1 MTAEVDASDAA
12 MASPTSSGSTGVES
26 LRLSE
31 IESAHLCP
39 AGRMKMEELFR
50 QWLNVDGTKELIQ
63 KMVAD
68 LRQGKE
74 LNLETLLATVTATGS
89 SGLDAA
95 ACSPKR
101 PPNYQQL
108 GLLSASAGGSPS
120 ARRRHQHL
128 VSLFGDELHNVAA
141 VMAAAVAETDAATTE
156 EDNTGVAVGVPLL
169 VSEDVDMTG
178 DDSEASGGGECGG
191 ESIGETLVLN
201 EGDAEEA
208 TGLAL
213 PVDADEKMEDEQE
226 SQDVDTGTEDE
237 ELAVSDPD
245 YPMCEEPAKQ
255 VQIPRFYVPGEGRRG
270 RLRGL
275 STDAMARKVSDIEA
289 RFREFP
295 EGMKVE
301 DFVAIT
307 KDLCGFPSFF
317 NAPFFRRILA
327 TSDDAGETMLKP
339 PSSPAAAEDASS
351 PTSADSGA
359 ALQRITKTV
368 FLNYWMREMAPCDS
382 VERFFRVVKQP
393 KNDFIE
399 RDDFAPFLHELLK
412 YHPGLEFLGS
422 TPEFQEKYALT
433 VVVRI
438 YYSVDRDSSGRITMR
453 KLRRSNLI
461 SAFNTVDEEEDI
473 NKVNSYFSYEHF
485 YVLYCKFWELDT
497 DHDFLLNLDDLVRY
511 GGHALTRIIV
521 DRIFERGRRPFARVQ
536 TLTAEEKKKMSYE
549 DFIYFMLSEE
559 DKSNPV
565 SIRYWFE
572 LIDTNEDG
580 VLRADEMRVFYRHQI
595 HRMECLGHEV
605 VPFED
610 ILCQMSDL
618 LHPRKEG
625 EFYHADFV
633 RPDKIR
639 VSGVFFNV
647 LFNLS
652 KFIEFEQR
660 DPFLLRQQIAEPEL
674 TDWDRYAR
682 AEYARLAMEEESR
695 DEDTAMD
702 IDTMDG
708 WYVSDDQ
715 EDEEGRNASA
725 DGATGSSDGRT
736 VEAPF

>member
-1 MTAEVDASDAA
+1 MTVEVETSDAA
-12 MASPTSSGSTGVES
+12 MASPTSSSGTGPES

-50 QWLNVDGTKELIQ
+50 QWLNVDGTKEMIQ
-63 KMVAD
+63 NMVAD

-74 LNLETLLATVTATGS
+74 LNLDALLATVSAAGS
-89 SGLDAA
+89 GADSPSR
-95 ACSPKR
+95 SPKR
-101 PPNYQQL
+101 PPNYHF
-108 GLLSASAGGSPS
+108 GMLSPGAVGSPS

-128 VSLFGDELHNVAA
+128 VSLFGDELHSA
-141 VMAAAVAETDAATTE
+141 AAAVAAAASDNEAASDNDGAQETPADMDQKESAVSVEQADTDENMEGEQEQQAVEEALKTE
-156 EDNTGVAVGVPLL
+156 ESAAAESDQV
-169 VSEDVDMTG
+169 MT
-178 DDSEASGGGECGG
+178 
-191 ESIGETLVLN
+191 
-201 EGDAEEA
+201 EEI
-208 TGLAL
+208 
-213 PVDADEKMEDEQE
+213 
-226 SQDVDTGTEDE
+226 S
-237 ELAVSDPD
+237 
-245 YPMCEEPAKQ
+245 KQ
-255 VQIPRFYVPGEGRRG
+255 AQIPRFYSPGEGRRG
-270 RLRGL
+270 RLRCL
-275 STDAMARKVSDIEA
+275 STDAMARKASDIEA
-289 RFREFP
+289 RFREFS

-327 TSDDAGETMLKP
+327 TCGAAGETTPKP
-339 PSSPAAAEDASS
+339 PSNPTQEDASS
-351 PTSADSGA
+351 PTSADGGV
-359 ALQRITKTV
+359 ALQRITKEMFQT
-368 FLNYWMREMAPCDS
+368 YWMREMAPCDS

-412 YHPGLEFLGS
+412 YHPGLEFLGG

-438 YYSVDRDSSGRITMR
+438 FYSVDRDSSGQLTLR

-461 SAFNTVDEEEDI
+461 SAFNAVDEEEDI

-497 DHDFLLNLDDLVRY
+497 DHDFLLSPDDLVRY

-536 TLTAEEKKKMSYE
+536 TLTSEEKKKMSYE

-559 DKSNPV
+559 DKANPV

-618 LHPRKEG
+618 LHPEKEG
-625 EFYHADFV
+625 EFYHKDFI
-633 RPDKIR
+633 RADKIR

-660 DPFLLRQQIAEPEL
+660 DPFLLRQQLAEPEL

-708 WYVSDDQ
+708 WYVSDEQ
-715 EDEEGRNASA
+715 EEEEAPEGGAGADSTAGEGRTA
-725 DGATGSSDGRT
+725 
-736 VEAPF
+736 EAPF

>member
-1 MTAEVDASDAA
+1 MTVEVETSDAS
-12 MASPTSSGSTGVES
+12 MASPTSSSGTGPES

-50 QWLNVDGTKELIQ
+50 QWLNVDGTKEMIQ
-63 KMVAD
+63 NMVAD

-74 LNLETLLATVTATGS
+74 LNLDALLATVSTVGS
-89 SGLDAA
+89 GADSPSR
-95 ACSPKR
+95 SPKR
-101 PPNYQQL
+101 PPNYQF
-108 GLLSASAGGSPS
+108 GMLSPGSAGSPS

-128 VSLFGDELHNVAA
+128 VSLFGDELHNA
-141 VMAAAVAETDAATTE
+141 AAAVAAVAVETEAPKTE
-156 EDNTGVAVGVPLL
+156 ETEAAASSD
-169 VSEDVDMTG
+169 DVDMTAG
-178 DDSEASGGGECGG
+178 DSEPTNDNDGASAQETPAENQEEPTTPVEADTDENMEGEQ
-191 ESIGETLVLN
+191 EPQTVE
-201 EGDAEEA
+201 EAAKAEEPAAAEPDHPMAEEA
-208 TGLAL
+208 
-213 PVDADEKMEDEQE
+213 P
-226 SQDVDTGTEDE
+226 
-237 ELAVSDPD
+237 
-245 YPMCEEPAKQ
+245 KQ
-255 VQIPRFYVPGEGRRG
+255 VQIPRFYTPGEGRRG

-275 STDAMARKVSDIEA
+275 STDAMARKASDIEA

-327 TSDDAGETMLKP
+327 TCGAAGETTPKP
-339 PSSPAAAEDASS
+339 PSSPVAEDSSS
-351 PTSADSGA
+351 PTSADGGMA
-359 ALQRITKTV
+359 PQRITKDM
-368 FLNYWMREMAPCDS
+368 FQSYWMREMAPCDS

-412 YHPGLEFLGS
+412 YHPGLEFLGG

-438 YYSVDRDSSGRITMR
+438 FYSVDRDSSGRITLR

-497 DHDFLLNLDDLVRY
+497 DHDFLLSPDDLVRY

-536 TLTAEEKKKMSYE
+536 TLTSEEKKKMSYE

-559 DKSNPV
+559 DKANPV

-618 LHPRKEG
+618 LHPEKEG
-625 EFYHADFV
+625 EFYHKDFI

-660 DPFLLRQQIAEPEL
+660 DPFLLRQQLAEPEL

-708 WYVSDDQ
+708 WYVSDEQ
-715 EDEEGRNASA
+715 EEEAPEGGANA
-725 DGATGSSDGRT
+725 DGAAGEGRT